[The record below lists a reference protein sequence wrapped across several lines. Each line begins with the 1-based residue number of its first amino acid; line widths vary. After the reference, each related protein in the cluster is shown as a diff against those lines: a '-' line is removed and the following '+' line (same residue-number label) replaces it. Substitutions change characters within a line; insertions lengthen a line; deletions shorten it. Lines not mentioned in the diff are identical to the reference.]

1 MDSLQLDT
9 QQVLRNEFFRSE
21 LLDGAVFIESPIF
34 DRMAAE
40 RFGRED

>member
-1 MDSLQLDT
+1 MIHEDT
-9 QQVLRNEFFRSE
+9 WQVLRGEFPWDWVR
-21 LLDGAVFIESPIF
+21 DGLHTRIESPIF